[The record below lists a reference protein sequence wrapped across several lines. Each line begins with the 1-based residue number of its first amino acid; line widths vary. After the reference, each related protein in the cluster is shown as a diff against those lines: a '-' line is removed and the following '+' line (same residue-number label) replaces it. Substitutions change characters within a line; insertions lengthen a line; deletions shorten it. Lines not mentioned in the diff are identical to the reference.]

1 MRDLEQR
8 LRNVEM
14 GLRAR
19 PVKVPLGG
27 GGGTLPPVQIWKV
40 VEGKS
45 ILPAGVTGIR
55 KLTGID
61 LTTLTLPAVVDLHA
75 PVGLA
80 DGVGVAENIETG
92 ARKLVYNGAS
102 SIFHDLWLGMQFY
115 AASSIDIPVTGSDP
129 VTTQSYLIPL
139 LVNG

>member
-27 GGGTLPPVQIWKV
+27 GGGSLPPVQIWKV

-55 KLTGID
+55 KLTGVD
-61 LTTLTLPAVVDLHA
+61 LSTLTLPLISDLQA

-80 DGVGVAENIETG
+80 DGQGVAENVETG
-92 ARKLVYNGAS
+92 ARVLVYNGAS
-102 SIFHDLWLGMQFY
+102 AIFHDLWLGMTFY
-115 AASSIDIPVTGSDP
+115 AASSLSIEVTASDP
-129 VTTQSYLIPL
+129 VAYQRHLVPL